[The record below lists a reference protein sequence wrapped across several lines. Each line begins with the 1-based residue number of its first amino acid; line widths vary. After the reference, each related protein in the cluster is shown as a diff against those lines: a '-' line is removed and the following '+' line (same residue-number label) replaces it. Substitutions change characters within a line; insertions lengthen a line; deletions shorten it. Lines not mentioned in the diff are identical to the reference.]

1 MASEKLQVILELVNG
16 QYKREAAESARATAG
31 IGNAAKSS
39 AGGVTGLQNGLGLL
53 KKAIA
58 TVGIGQLVGEF
69 NDMARAAA
77 EDEKAQASLA
87 GALRT
92 NVGATDEMIA
102 ANERWISTMQIA
114 TTTADNDLRQAIID
128 LTVAGRTLEDAQND
142 VAIAIDIAASKGI
155 DLTTVIKGMSRALA
169 TGSTGGFG
177 RLGIDTKNAAGE
189 MLTYDEVLKNAAETM
204 GGAAA
209 TAANTFAGAMERSRI
224 AMQEAREEAGKNFV
238 GPMTVL
244 TGVWNEFQVAL
255 LGGDEQLA
263 ELNTTFN
270 LLLSQGINPM
280 EDGIASAITVLKTMN
295 EVDLSAGTLDTLI
308 AMLAL
313 TEDQVS
319 ELRSALL
326 LSEDAFGMD
335 ADAAA
340 RLTGLLDGLVG
351 NLDPAVLAT
360 NRHKAAME
368 LAAGAARDYTGALQA
383 QRDLLREMT
392 DPLFAVIA
400 ANERYEDA
408 QDVVNRLTADGKTRS
423 DEYQD
428 ALGDLLRAQADL
440 NQAQA
445 DANTVGS
452 EGLDLLERLAVQAGI
467 NMDAF
472 DRWRTSVDLL
482 AGSISSLPATV
493 GGRPTITSG
502 GGVNVRGAFAEG
514 GVVPGPR
521 GSAQLILAHG
531 GETVL
536 PTHRGGFSG
545 GGNATTIVVQSP
557 MNNFRSDLQ
566 YATILASVT
575 NLVEGF

>member
-1 MASEKLQVILELVNG
+1 MASEKLQVILELVSG
-16 QYKREAAESARATAG
+16 QYKKEAGEAARATAG

-39 AGGVTGLQNGLGLL
+39 AGGVGGLRSGLNLL
-53 KKAIA
+53 QGAVA
-58 TVGIGQLVGEF
+58 AVGASKLIGELQ
-69 NDMARAAA
+69 DMAVAAA
-77 EDEKAQASLA
+77 EDERAQERLA

-92 NVGATDEMIA
+92 NTGATDDAIA

-114 TTTADNDLRQAIID
+114 TTTADNDLRQAITD
-128 LTVAGRTLEDAQND
+128 LTVAGRSLEDAQND

-177 RLGIDTKNAAGE
+177 RLGIETKNAAGE

-209 TAANTFAGAMERSRI
+209 TAANTFAGAIERSRI
-224 AMQEAREEAGKNFV
+224 AMEEAKEAAGQNFV

-244 TGVWNEFQVAL
+244 TGVWNEFQTAI

-263 ELNTTFN
+263 ELITTFN

-280 EDGIASAITVLKTMN
+280 EDAIASAITVLKTMN

-308 AMLAL
+308 AMLGL
-313 TEDQVS
+313 TEEQVL
-319 ELRSALL
+319 ELRSAVL
-326 LSEDAFGMD
+326 LSENAFGMEE
-335 ADAAA
+335 DAAA
-340 RLTGLLDGLVG
+340 RLIGLLDGLVG

-360 NRHKAAME
+360 QRHQAAME
-368 LAAGAARDYTGALQA
+368 KAAGAARDYTGALQA
-383 QRDLLREMT
+383 QRDLLKEMT
-392 DPLFAVIA
+392 DPVFALVA
-400 ANERYEDA
+400 AGERYEDA
-408 QDVVNRLTADGKTRS
+408 QTRLNELTVDGRRGT

-428 ALGDLLRAQADL
+428 ALGDVLRAQADL

-445 DANTVGS
+445 DANVVGS
-452 EGLDLLERLAVQAGI
+452 EGLDLLHQLAVQAGV
-467 NMDAF
+467 NMTAF
-472 DRWRTSVDLL
+472 DLWRNSVDLL
-482 AGSISSLPATV
+482 AGSITNLPATV
-493 GGRPTITSG
+493 GGRPTINSG
-502 GGVNVRGAFAEG
+502 PNVRGAFAEG
-514 GVVPGPR
+514 GIVPGPR

-536 PTHRGGFSG
+536 PTHKGGFA
-545 GGNATTIVVQSP
+545 GNQTTIVVQSP

-566 YATILASVT
+566 YATIMASVT